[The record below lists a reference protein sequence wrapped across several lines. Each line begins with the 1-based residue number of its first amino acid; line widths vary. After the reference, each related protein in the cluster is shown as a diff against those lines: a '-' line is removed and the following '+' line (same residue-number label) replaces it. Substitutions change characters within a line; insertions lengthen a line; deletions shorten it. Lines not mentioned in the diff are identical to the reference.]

1 MRSRYEHDQNHPDSW
16 PGENWLT
23 DWWHGLT
30 SPRRWAVGAGVV
42 LAVVLA
48 LTGVAAAGGFS
59 SDSPAPAGAAQAAQA
74 GQAGQAS
81 AVQAPEGP
89 AVVGHAVLNQSQAG
103 QPQAGQSQAGQPRSG
118 QSQPG
123 QPQPG
128 GAPAAARAH
137 AVPAAAKAGG
147 PPRTSCQSVTH
158 IGDSTSVDLVS
169 PASLPDAAQRL
180 GAQYHDVGVRH
191 VHIDASGGRSIVE
204 EMPNQINGYKVASSY
219 WAHGY
224 RGCWVFGLGTN
235 DVANVEA
242 GSAIGLTARIDS
254 MMSAAHGEPVL
265 WVNTRTEL
273 SAGPWADA
281 GEQAWDAAL
290 AHALKTYPNLRIFN
304 WAAVAQP
311 DWFLGDGI
319 HYNTA
324 GCAIRAHDIAA
335 ALARA
340 FPATGHSA
348 SRIVT

>member
-1 MRSRYEHDQNHPDSW
+1 MRSRYDHDHNHQDSW
-16 PGENWLT
+16 PSENWLA

-30 SPRRWAVGAGVV
+30 SRTRWLAGAGAV

-48 LTGVAAAGGFS
+48 LTGVAAAGGFAADGPADGPAGVAAEHAVAEQVGS
-59 SDSPAPAGAAQAAQA
+59 AQAGSAPAGSAHA
-74 GQAGQAS
+74 GS
-81 AVQAPEGP
+81 
-89 AVVGHAVLNQSQAG
+89 
-103 QPQAGQSQAGQPRSG
+103 
-118 QSQPG
+118 
-123 QPQPG
+123 
-128 GAPAAARAH
+128 APAHSAPAGSAHAGSAPARSAGAGGTRAAGRAH
-137 AVPAAAKAGG
+137 PPAPVRAVAKTGG
-147 PPRTSCQSVTH
+147 RPRTSCRSVAH

-169 PASLPDAAQRL
+169 PASLADPAQRL
-180 GAQYHDVGVRH
+180 GAQYHGVGVRH
-191 VHIDASGGRSIVE
+191 VQIDASGGRSIVE

-219 WAHGY
+219 WQHGY
-224 RGCWVFGLGTN
+224 RGCWVFALGTN
-235 DVANVEA
+235 DVANVQA
-242 GSAIGLTARIDS
+242 GSAIGLTARIDQ

-290 AHALKTYPNLRIFN
+290 AKALARYPNLRIFN

-319 HYNTA
+319 HYNTG

-340 FPATGHSA
+340 FPAAGHSA
-348 SRIVT
+348 TRIVT

>member
-1 MRSRYEHDQNHPDSW
+1 V
-16 PGENWLT
+16 
-23 DWWHGLT
+23 
-30 SPRRWAVGAGVV
+30 A

-48 LTGVAAAGGFS
+48 LTGVAAAGGFA
-59 SDSPAPAGAAQAAQA
+59 SDGPAPAGVAHAGSVQAGPALA
-74 GQAGQAS
+74 GQAAAS
-81 AVQAPEGP
+81 GVP
-89 AVVGHAVLNQSQAG
+89 ASGTPAG
-103 QPQAGQSQAGQPRSG
+103 QTRAGQTPASGTAAGQTPAGGTAAG
-118 QSQPG
+118 QTPA
-123 QPQPG
+123 G
-128 GAPAAARAH
+128 GAPAAAHAR
-137 AVPAAAKAGG
+137 AVPAVAKTGG
-147 PPRTSCQSVTH
+147 RPRTSCQSVAH
-158 IGDSTSVDLVS
+158 VGDSTSVDLVS

-180 GAQYHDVGVRH
+180 GAQYRDVGVRH
-191 VHIDASGGRSIVE
+191 LQIDASGGRSVVE
-204 EMPNQINGYKVASSY
+204 EMPDQVNGYKVAGSY

-224 RGCWVFGLGTN
+224 RGCWVFALGTN
-235 DVANVEA
+235 DVANVQA
-242 GSAIGLTARIDS
+242 GSAIGLTARIDR

-290 AHALKTYPNLRIFN
+290 AKALKAYPNLRIFN

-311 DWFLGDGI
+311 AWFLGDGI

>member
-30 SPRRWAVGAGVV
+30 SPRRWAAGAGVA

-48 LTGVAAAGGFS
+48 LTGVAAAGGFT
-59 SDSPAPAGAAQAAQA
+59 SDGPALAGVAHAGQAPAGQAPA
-74 GQAGQAS
+74 GQAPAGQAP
-81 AVQAPEGP
+81 AGQ
-89 AVVGHAVLNQSQAG
+89 AVVGQSQA
-103 QPQAGQSQAGQPRSG
+103 AGQSQA
-118 QSQPG
+118 
-123 QPQPG
+123 G
-128 GAPAAARAH
+128 GAPAAARAR
-137 AVPAAAKAGG
+137 PAGRVRPVAKTGG
-147 PPRTSCQSVTH
+147 RPRTSCQSVAH

-169 PASLPDAAQRL
+169 PASLPDAVQRL
-180 GAQYHDVGVRH
+180 GAQYRDVGVRH
-191 VHIDASGGRSIVE
+191 VHIDASGGRSVVE
-204 EMPNQINGYKVASSY
+204 EMPDQINGYKVASSY
-219 WAHGY
+219 WAHEY

-242 GSAIGLTARIDS
+242 GSAVGMTARIDR

-290 AHALKTYPNLRIFN
+290 AQALKTYPNLRIFN

-311 DWFLGDGI
+311 AWFLGDGI
-319 HYNTA
+319 HYNTV

>member
-1 MRSRYEHDQNHPDSW
+1 MRSRYDHDQNHPDSW
-16 PGENWLT
+16 PGESWLT
-23 DWWHGLT
+23 DWWRGLT
-30 SPRRWAVGAGVV
+30 RSRRWGAGAGVV

-48 LTGVAAAGGFS
+48 ITGVAAAGGFA
-59 SDSPAPAGAAQAAQA
+59 SDGPAARGVAPQA
-74 GQAGQAS
+74 GQAPVSQAQAGQAS
-81 AVQAPEGP
+81 AGQA
-89 AVVGHAVLNQSQAG
+89 QAG
-103 QPQAGQSQAGQPRSG
+103 QAQAGQAQAGQAQAG
-118 QSQPG
+118 QAQAG
-123 QPQPG
+123 QAQAG
-128 GAPAAARAH
+128 QAAPATAGTHAPDPARA
-137 AVPAAAKAGG
+137 VAKTGG
-147 PPRTSCQSVTH
+147 RPRTSCQSVAH
-158 IGDSTSVDLVS
+158 VGDSTSVDLVS
-169 PASLPDAAQRL
+169 PASLPDAGQRL

-191 VHIDASGGRSIVE
+191 VHIDASGGRSVVE
-204 EMPNQINGYKVASSY
+204 EMPDQINGYKVASSY

-224 RGCWVFGLGTN
+224 RGCWVFALGTN
-235 DVANVEA
+235 DVADVQA
-242 GSAIGLTARIDS
+242 GSAIGLTARIDR

-290 AHALKTYPNLRIFN
+290 AKALATYPNLRIFN

-319 HYNTA
+319 HYNTG

-340 FPATGHSA
+340 FPAAGHSA

>member
-30 SPRRWAVGAGVV
+30 SPRRWAAGAGVV
-42 LAVVLA
+42 LAAVLA

-59 SDSPAPAGAAQAAQA
+59 SNGPAAAGTAPAGQAAQTRQA
-74 GQAGQAS
+74 GQAPA
-81 AVQAPEGP
+81 AQAPEGP

-103 QPQAGQSQAGQPRSG
+103 QPQAGQSHARRSQA
-118 QSQPG
+118 
-123 QPQPG
+123 G
-128 GAPAAARAH
+128 GAPAAARART
-137 AVPAAAKAGG
+137 VPAAAKTGG
-147 PPRTSCQSVTH
+147 PPRTSCQSVAH

-242 GSAIGLTARIDS
+242 GSAVGLTARIDS

-290 AHALKTYPNLRIFN
+290 AQALKTYPNLRIFN

-311 DWFLGDGI
+311 AWFLGDGI

>member
-1 MRSRYEHDQNHPDSW
+1 MRSRYEHDHTHPDSW

-30 SPRRWAVGAGVV
+30 SARRWAAGVGV
-42 LAVVLA
+42 ALAVVLA
-48 LTGVAAAGGFS
+48 LTGAVAAGGFA
-59 SDSPAPAGAAQAAQA
+59 SDGPAPARAAHAGSAPAGPALAGAAS
-74 GQAGQAS
+74 GVPAS
-81 AVQAPEGP
+81 WVPASGAP
-89 AVVGHAVLNQSQAG
+89 AG
-103 QPQAGQSQAGQPRSG
+103 QPAAGGT
-118 QSQPG
+118 
-123 QPQPG
+123 
-128 GAPAAARAH
+128 PAAARAH
-137 AVPAAAKAGG
+137 AVPAVAKTGG
-147 PPRTSCQSVTH
+147 RPRTSCQSVAH
-158 IGDSTSVDLVS
+158 VGDSTSVDLVS

-180 GAQYHDVGVRH
+180 GAQYRDVGVRH
-191 VHIDASGGRSIVE
+191 LQIDASGGRSVVE
-204 EMPNQINGYKVASSY
+204 EMPGQINGYKVASSY

-224 RGCWVFGLGTN
+224 RGCWVFALGTN
-235 DVANVEA
+235 DVANVQA
-242 GSAIGLTARIDS
+242 GSAVGLTARIDR

-290 AHALKTYPNLRIFN
+290 ARALKAYPNLRIFN

-311 DWFLGDGI
+311 AWFLGDGI